1 MHTMFTY
8 RNSFNEFF
16 SSFFI
21 AQISAA
27 KMFTL
32 KKFLWFMEL
41 ESGVNLIGY
50 CGIFMSL
57 LLAIAFLLT
66 SAFNIHE
73 VLNYLST
80 RFAVH
85 HNSDLPAL
93 QIFIIFVLVI
103 AALLVNVYISI
114 SVIRGVQSQ
123 NHKLF
128 KPYLGVELLFIFLI
142 ALEALTSLKL
152 FYLLLTVI
160 NCYLWTCVYSLY
172 ESYKIDSKVKVRV
185 STINQI
191 VIDN

>member
-93 QIFIIFVLVI
+93 RKFDFVADNFLTLSS
-103 AALLVNVYISI
+103 ALISNMQD
-114 SVIRGVQSQ
+114 R
-123 NHKLF
+123 KEEF
-128 KPYLGVELLFIFLI
+128 
-142 ALEALTSLKL
+142 
-152 FYLLLTVI
+152 
-160 NCYLWTCVYSLY
+160 
-172 ESYKIDSKVKVRV
+172 
-185 STINQI
+185 
-191 VIDN
+191 